1 MKKYIN
7 VKTKKAF
14 VFAILALLI
23 LSFSIIVNRVRNGAI
38 LCVLIMA
45 LGTLDFSPV
54 SLDEKYKSSVLCAVL
69 LISSIVISSLSQ
81 RTCNETLLQLPV
93 INILSEIMIVLVLLI
108 ILLLIFKSEK
118 TAITIA
124 AVSIIF
130 LSTIDYYVYCF
141 RGNEI
146 TPSDLLSIRTAIAV
160 ASNYQFEFYS
170 FHLYVFAAFCIFLAL
185 IWSGLKIVERKFNA
199 KSYLLGAIS
208 VLVFIF
214 CISLCFRGIV
224 SNHFAINGTHK
235 NGYLVNF
242 VSQLKESF
250 IIKPSGYS
258 EEAVNRIYEEYD
270 SVTGQDDNQDNPD
283 IIVIMNESFA
293 DMNHVGDLPVNT
305 DVTPY
310 LDSLSEYIYKG
321 YTLSS
326 VFGGGTPNSE
336 YEFLTGN
343 SMMFFPK
350 GMIAYQQIMKGPA
363 HSLVADLNKI
373 GYKCIAMHPFHSGG
387 WMRTKIYP
395 YLGFSD
401 MYFLDAFPDDKLIRN
416 YVSDQSMYE
425 VLLEKY
431 HEASKTNKNVFVFGV
446 TMQNH
451 GGYEYSED
459 DFQKTIE
466 LEFESGNRYP
476 EAEQYLSLIHESDSA
491 LKYLLEELKNEKRK
505 VVVLFYGDHFPK
517 LEDEFYKELH
527 GSDFKT
533 LDDIQLKYT
542 VPFLIWTN
550 YSSKNEEVPLT
561 SMNYLSTYL
570 LEAAGIE
577 LPAYNAFLKDVND
590 VSCAMNS
597 NGIYINED
605 KQFHEF
611 SSSILDEYNKVRD
624 YNYLV
629 YNSAKGQRNEQFF
642 PLINLQE
649 LSME

>member
-7 VKTKKAF
+7 VRSKKTF

-23 LSFSIIVNRVRNGAI
+23 LAFSIIVNRVRNGVV
-38 LCVLIMA
+38 LCALIMA
-45 LGTLDFSPV
+45 IGTLDFSSV
-54 SLDEKYKSSVLCAVL
+54 RLNAKNKRLVLCAVL
-69 LISSIVISSLSQ
+69 VISSIAISSLSQ

-93 INILSEIMIVLVLLI
+93 INILAEIMIVFVILI
-108 ILLLIFKSEK
+108 VLLLIFKSEK
-118 TAITIA
+118 A
-124 AVSIIF
+124 AVTVAAVPIII

-146 TPSDLLSIRTAIAV
+146 TPSDLLSIRTALAV
-160 ASNYQFEFYS
+160 VPNYQFEFYS
-170 FHLYVFAAFCIFLAL
+170 FHLYAFSLFCVFLGL
-185 IWSGLKIVERKFNA
+185 IWSLPKVVDWKYNG
-199 KSYLLGAIS
+199 KSYFTGLIS
-208 VLVFIF
+208 VFALIV
-214 CISLCFRGIV
+214 CISFCYKGIV
-224 SNHFAINGTHK
+224 PNHFAINGTHK

-242 VSQLKESF
+242 VSQLKES
-250 IIKPSGYS
+250 IIFKPSGYS
-258 EEAVNRIYEEYD
+258 EEAVNKIYEEYD
-270 SVTGQDDNQDNPD
+270 LPVNEDGNQDNPD

-310 LDSLSEYIYKG
+310 LDSLSEYVNKG

-326 VFGGGTPNSE
+326 VYGGGTPNSE

-343 SMMFFPK
+343 SMVFFPQ
-350 GMIAYQQIMKGPA
+350 GMIAYQQIIKSPA
-363 HSLVADLNKI
+363 HSLVADLNGI

-395 YLGFSD
+395 YFGFSD
-401 MYFLDAFPDDKLIRN
+401 MYFLDAFPEDKLIRD
-416 YVSDQSMYE
+416 YVSDQAMYE

-431 HEASKTNKNVFVFGV
+431 REASKNNKNVFVFGV

-466 LEFESGNRYP
+466 LEFESGNQYP
-476 EAEQYLSLIHESDSA
+476 KAEQYLSLIHESDKA
-491 LKYLLEELKNEKRK
+491 LKYLLEELKKEERK
-505 VVVLFYGDHFPK
+505 VIVLFYGDHFPK
-517 LEDEFYKELH
+517 LEDEFYKELY

-533 LDDIQLKYT
+533 LDEIQLKYT
-542 VPFLIWTN
+542 VPFLIWSN
-550 YSSKNEEVPLT
+550 YSSKNEDVPLT

-577 LPAYNAFLKDVND
+577 LPAYNAFLKDVKD
-590 VSCAMNS
+590 VSYAMNS

-605 KQFHEF
+605 KHFHEF
-611 SSSILDEYNKVRD
+611 SSSILDEYKKIRD

-629 YNSAKGQRNEQFF
+629 YNSAKGHRNEQFF
-642 PLINLQE
+642 PISNLE
-649 LSME
+649 E

>member
-7 VKTKKAF
+7 VKTKKTCI
-14 VFAILALLI
+14 FAILALLI
-23 LSFSIIVNRVRNGAI
+23 LTFAILVNRVRNGVI
-38 LCVLIMA
+38 LCALIMA
-45 LGTLDFSPV
+45 IGTLDFSSV
-54 SLDEKYKSSVLCAVL
+54 NLSVKTKRLVLCAVL
-69 LISSIVISSLSQ
+69 LISSVVISSLSQ
-81 RTCNETLLQLPV
+81 HTCNETLLQLPV
-93 INILSEIMIVLVLLI
+93 INIMAEIMIVLVLLVV
-108 ILLLIFKSEK
+108 LLLIFRSEK
-118 TAITIA
+118 VAITVA
-124 AVSIIF
+124 AVPIILF
-130 LSTIDYYVYCF
+130 STIDYYVYCF

-146 TPSDLLSIRTAIAV
+146 TPSDLLSIRTALAV
-160 ASNYQFEFYS
+160 VPNYQFESYS
-170 FHLYVFAAFCIFLAL
+170 FHLYVFAFFCVFLAL
-185 IWSGLKIVERKFNA
+185 IWSGLKIVDWKYNG
-199 KSYLLGAIS
+199 KSYFVGLIS
-208 VLVFIF
+208 VLVLIV
-214 CISLCFRGIV
+214 CISFCYKGIV
-224 SNHFAINGTHK
+224 PNHFAINGTHK

-242 VSQLKESF
+242 VSQLKES
-250 IIKPSGYS
+250 IIFKPSGYS
-258 EEAVNRIYEEYD
+258 EEAVNKIYEEYD
-270 SVTGQDDNQDNPD
+270 LPINEDDNQENPD

-326 VFGGGTPNSE
+326 VYGGGTPNSE

-350 GMIAYQQIMKGPA
+350 GMIAYQQIIKSPA
-363 HSLVADLNKI
+363 HSLVADLNRI

-395 YLGFSD
+395 WFGFSD
-401 MYFLDAFPDDKLIRN
+401 MYFLDAFPDDKLIRD
-416 YVSDQSMYE
+416 YVSDQAMYE

-431 HEASKTNKNVFVFGV
+431 HEASKNNKNVFIFGV

-466 LEFESGNRYP
+466 LEFESGNQYP
-476 EAEQYLSLIHESDSA
+476 EAEQYLSLIHESDNA
-491 LKYLLEELKNEKRK
+491 LKYLLEELKKEKRK

-517 LEDEFYKELH
+517 LEDEFYKELY
-527 GSDFKT
+527 GSDFKS
-533 LDDIQLKYT
+533 LDEIQLKYT

-550 YSSKNEEVPLT
+550 YSSKNENVPLT

-570 LEAAGIE
+570 MEAAGIE
-577 LPAYNAFLKDVND
+577 LPAYNVFLKDVND

-597 NGIYINED
+597 NGIYINEE
-605 KQFHEF
+605 KKFYEF
-611 SSSILDEYNKVRD
+611 SSSILDKYNKIRD

-629 YNSAKGQRNEQFF
+629 YNSAKGHRNEQFF
-642 PLINLQE
+642 PITNLE
-649 LSME
+649 E